1 MSPINRT
8 MAALCSHLTP
18 HYCQTHRKLILV
30 CDMDET
36 LLTEVQNGAKILL
49 RPKVCYMLR
58 SLRNLYEVCMVTYS
72 TRDRT
77 YGILKE
83 LLDPDGRIFGNRVLC
98 REDIVPQ
105 YRNKLDAFLAHLPRS
120 FGGGRNETH
129 EVVGNVK
136 CRSQNSRLPLQYG
149 RRGSRAR
156 RPPVWTYVVALDDFP
171 LAWSNLSTCIPIRPF
186 LVDDNHRVRSAKNEG
201 IYVLSLQKFLTKLH
215 SAVFHE
221 QRLMITQNDSTQ
233 DRFSADQFRLKNTSA
248 YSVVSKLRRRPSQAH
263 RFQALCH
270 LDPGRLID
278 FDARREKVR
287 PLHRDSIDSK
297 AGYGSGTSSNVC
309 PTVSLLPVWTG
320 SNPRKVAETNQVSN
334 TERYM
339 MTHTPFSSLSS
350 SFSRDT
356 SPTPVSD
363 ETYSLGSSSN
373 QLIRH
378 VYRRAKLIRK
388 ISTRLS
394 GY

>member
-1 MSPINRT
+1 MPPINQT
-8 MAALCSHLTP
+8 VATLCSHLTP
-18 HYCQTHRKLILV
+18 HYCLTHRKLILV

-36 LLTEVQNGAKILL
+36 LLTEVQNGEKILL

-72 TRDRT
+72 TRERT

-105 YRNKLDAFLAHLPRS
+105 YRNKLDAFLAHLPKS
-120 FGGGRNETH
+120 FGHDRNEAH

-136 CRSQNSRLPLQYG
+136 CRPQNTRLSMNHGSRS
-149 RRGSRAR
+149 SRAR
-156 RPPVWTYVVALDDFP
+156 RPPAWTYVVALDDFP

-186 LVDDNHRVRSAKNEG
+186 LVDNNHRSRSTKNEG

-215 SAVFHE
+215 NAVFRD
-221 QRLMITQNDSTQ
+221 QRMIMAGTDSPS
-233 DRFSADQFRLKNTSA
+233 DRLIADPARLQTASA

-270 LDPGRLID
+270 LDPGHLID
-278 FDARREKVR
+278 FEAKRDRVR
-287 PLHRDSIDSK
+287 SIFRDSLEPKTGSS
-297 AGYGSGTSSNVC
+297 SGTTPNSYSSA
-309 PTVSLLPVWTG
+309 SLLSGWTG
-320 SNPRKVAETNQVSN
+320 NAQTNSTETNHASSTGVLA
-334 TERYM
+334 TYVPF
-339 MTHTPFSSLSS
+339 THLSSLLSRDSS
-350 SFSRDT
+350 S
-356 SPTPVSD
+356 SPPSD
-363 ETYSLGSSSN
+363 ETYSLGSTSK

-378 VYRRAKLIRK
+378 VYRRAKIIRE

-394 GY
+394 GF